1 MHVQNRLP
9 CRCSIVHADIVAIW
23 LITLFEPLLALLD
36 QLHDRFLFSRGKV
49 KPVGGMAI
57 GDDQQMASRNRKAI
71 QADMSQRIGPCS
83 DTSLTAQNGHFRFLR
98 NLGIFASF

>member
-1 MHVQNRLP
+1 
-9 CRCSIVHADIVAIW
+9 
-23 LITLFEPLLALLD
+23 
-36 QLHDRFLFSRGKV
+36 
-49 KPVGGMAI
+49 MAI